1 MKKET
6 VDTQPNSTHMNQVGS
21 MGLTIFFF
29 LIIIIIQL
37 NIRITPPQIKANL

>member
-21 MGLTIFFF
+21 MGLTNFFF
-29 LIIIIIQL
+29 FNYYYYTIEH
-37 NIRITPPQIKANL
+37 